1 MQLKKFTKMA
11 KLSVVIITKN
21 EERILPETLKAVQTI
36 TDDVLVCDTGS
47 TDATIAVAIANGAKV
62 IKEQWMGFGLTK
74 NKANLKAKYDW
85 ILQLDA
91 DEIPDEQLQQTLKTL
106 PLLNE
111 KELYSVQFKNYLA
124 EKWLQYGEWGTDA
137 HIRLFNKKNVKWND
151 APVHE
156 ELLYDKSFTVTKLQG
171 FILHKTMQS
180 KKQYAQKMKLYSE
193 RGGEKYFEQGKK
205 GAWWKQYLSPILNF
219 VKNYFFK
226 LGFLDVAAGLTVAK
240 MQAAYTYKKYATLNS
255 LLKKNKHLKKK

>member
-1 MQLKKFTKMA
+1 MA

-21 EERILPETLKAVQTI
+21 EERILPETLKAVQMI

-62 IKEQWMGFGLTK
+62 IKEQWVGFGLTK
-74 NKANLKAKYDW
+74 NNANEEAKYDW

-91 DEIPDEQLQQTLKTL
+91 DEIPDEQLQHLLKEL

-111 KELYSVQFKNYLA
+111 KELYSMQFKNFLA
-124 EKWLQYGEWGTDA
+124 EKWIRYGEWGTDA
-137 HIRLFNKKNVKWND
+137 HIRLFNRKQVKWND

-156 ELLYDKSFTVTKLQG
+156 ELQYDETFTVTKLQG

-180 KKQYAQKMKLYSE
+180 KEQYEQKMKLYGE
-193 RGGEKYFEQGKK
+193 RGGEKYYQQKK
-205 GAWWKQYLSPILNF
+205 TGAWWKQYLSPVLSF
-219 VKNYFFK
+219 VKNYFLK
-226 LGFLDVAAGLTVAK
+226 LGFLDGAEGVTVAK
-240 MQAAYTYKKYATLNS
+240 MQAGYTYKKYATLNS
-255 LLKKNKHLKKK
+255 LLKKSKHLKKAKH